1 MYTKMHLSEELQ
13 NKWKPVLDHENIS
26 PISDPY
32 KKAVCA
38 ILLENQEKAVK
49 EEQLLMSEGTNV
61 VGGGMSPTV
70 PGEGEFKGMDPV
82 LIALVRRTMPNLM
95 AYDVLGVQPM
105 SGPTGLIFA
114 MRSRYVNRTDSTR
127 PETFFDEVD
136 SSFSGRNEAAV
147 AHASTD
153 PFAGNVKYTIV
164 AADIASGGA
173 YEGSGYV
180 VDQVILDDVVHSHTT
195 GKGGVVSDLETL
207 GERNS
212 EGQFAGASSNK
223 MGTGGD
229 FNEMAFSIERVTVT
243 AESRALKAE
252 YTTELA
258 QDLKA
263 VHGLDAEA
271 ELSNILSTEIVAE
284 INREVIRTVYG
295 VARLGATSGTTTKG
309 IFDLSSDADGRW
321 SVEKFKGL
329 LFQIERESNMIARLT
344 RRGKANMM
352 ICSSDVAS
360 ALSLAGVLDFNPAL
374 MGNKQLDPDDTG
386 STFVGVLNGKL
397 RVYIDPY
404 FDAAGAYEMVCLGY
418 KGTSPYDAGIFY
430 CPYVPLQMVRAI
442 GHETFQPKIGFKT
455 RYGLASNP
463 FATGRESTTHSGLDA
478 RQNVYYRLFRVDNLM
493 TLS

>member
-1 MYTKMHLSEELQ
+1 VVTTGEAAAAIVGSGTVSNPETPAGIYYGIYAEGAKI
-13 NKWKPVLDHENIS
+13 LDNIS
-26 PISDPY
+26 H
-32 KKAVCA
+32 
-38 ILLENQEKAVK
+38 L
-49 EEQLLMSEGTNV
+49 
-61 VGGGMSPTV
+61 
-70 PGEGEFKGMDPV
+70 
-82 LIALVRRTMPNLM
+82 
-95 AYDVLGVQPM
+95 
-105 SGPTGLIFA
+105 
-114 MRSRYVNRTDSTR
+114 
-127 PETFFDEVD
+127 
-136 SSFSGRNEAAV
+136 
-147 AHASTD
+147 
-153 PFAGNVKYTIV
+153 
-164 AADIASGGA
+164 
-173 YEGSGYV
+173 
-180 VDQVILDDVVHSHTT
+180 HTT
-195 GKGGVVSDLETL
+195 GRGGVVSDLETL
-207 GERNS
+207 GERS
-212 EGQFAGASSNK
+212 TTGAFAGASSNK
-223 MGTGGD
+223 MGHGGD

-374 MGNKQLDPDDTG
+374 LGNKQLDPDDTG

-397 RVYIDPY
+397 KVYIDPY

-463 FATGRESTTHSGLDA
+463 FATGRESTSHTGLDA

-493 TLS
+493 TLSS